1 MWVKVKCNQMCDWNS
16 GGECQRRTG
25 TAWPLSNLGAAVA
38 DGENATMR
46 QMIETDMK
54 KNREI
59 RERLYRLEELTQAIA
74 IDLKYMLMEIQR
86 LQAWWMNGPDVP
98 GEGENGND

>member
-1 MWVKVKCNQMCDWNS
+1 MWVKVKCNQMCDWNI

-25 TAWPLSNLGAAVA
+25 TACSLSNLGAAVA
-38 DGENATMR
+38 DEENATMR
-46 QMIETDMK
+46 QMVETDMK

-74 IDLKYMLMEIQR
+74 IDLKYMLAEIQR

-98 GEGENGND
+98 GEGENDHD

>member
-1 MWVKVKCNQMCDWNS
+1 MRVKVKCNQMCGWNS

-25 TAWPLSNLGAAVA
+25 TACPLSNLGAAVA

-59 RERLYRLEELTQAIA
+59 RERLYRLEELTQAI
-74 IDLKYMLMEIQR
+74 MLMEMQR
-86 LQAWWMNGPDVP
+86 LQAWWMNGSDVP
-98 GEGENGND
+98 GKGEKPGWFTA

>member
-1 MWVKVKCNQMCDWNS
+1 MRVKVKCNQMCDWNS

-25 TAWPLSNLGAAVA
+25 TACPLSNLGAAVA

-59 RERLYRLEELTQAIA
+59 RERLYRLEELTQAI
-74 IDLKYMLMEIQR
+74 MLMEMQR
-86 LQAWWMNGPDVP
+86 LQAWWMNGSDVP
-98 GEGENGND
+98 GKGENGND